1 MRNKKIR
8 IVLTVTI
15 SALMLIM
22 VIGGSQTKAFSAPS
36 EMEKLPKLV
45 LVGPPGP
52 MAIPLAYIVENER
65 LTDVAEKTELLIWE
79 NPDQLRAII
88 SGGLEGHFIT
98 MPSNS
103 ASIFYNKGMKIQLLD
118 ISVWGILYVIS
129 TDPEIATI
137 EDLKGK
143 EVVVPFQGN
152 MPDLLFNYICQ
163 KRGIDTSK
171 DLTIY
176 YANSPQQVAQLILAG
191 KKNYAVLTEPLATQV
206 LLKGKKLG
214 LNVYR
219 SIDIQVEWGKV
230 SGLGERIPIAGTVA
244 LPAIQ
249 GNTNVIKRFMEE
261 YSLAVEWLKEDPA
274 AAGILGSEIEQLGFE
289 AKPVAESM
297 KNTKWNFVSAKE
309 CKEEIQAFFGALME
323 LNSKVIGGQLPGEG
337 FYYEGVNLEK

>member
-1 MRNKKIR
+1 MRNKKVR
-8 IVLTVTI
+8 IGSIAVVL
-15 SALMLIM
+15 ALMLTIA
-22 VIGGSQTKAFSAPS
+22 IGWSQAKASSTPS
-36 EMEKLPKLV
+36 ETVKLSKLI

-52 MAIPLAYIVENER
+52 MAIPLAYMVENDK
-65 LTDVAEKTELLIWE
+65 LADVAEKTELVIWE

-88 SGGLEGHFIT
+88 SGGAEGHFIT

-129 TDPEIATI
+129 TDPKITTV

-163 KRGIDTSK
+163 KKGIDTLE

-176 YANSPQQVAQLILAG
+176 YANSPQQAAQLMLSG
-191 KKNYAVLTEPLATQV
+191 KKNYAVLTEPMVTQV
-206 LLKGKKLG
+206 LLKGKKSG
-214 LNVYR
+214 LDIYR

-230 SGLGERIPIAGTVA
+230 LGSGDRIPIAGTVA

-249 GNTNVIKRFMEE
+249 NNPKVIKRFMEE
-261 YSLAVEWLKEDPA
+261 YFLAVEWLKKDPI

-289 AKPVAESM
+289 AKPVSESM
-297 KNTKWNFVSAKE
+297 KNTKWDFVQVKD
-309 CKEEIQAFFGALME
+309 CKENIEAFFRALAE
-323 LNSKVIGGQLPGEG
+323 LNPKVIGGQLPDEE
-337 FYYEGVNLEK
+337 FYYEGIKLGK